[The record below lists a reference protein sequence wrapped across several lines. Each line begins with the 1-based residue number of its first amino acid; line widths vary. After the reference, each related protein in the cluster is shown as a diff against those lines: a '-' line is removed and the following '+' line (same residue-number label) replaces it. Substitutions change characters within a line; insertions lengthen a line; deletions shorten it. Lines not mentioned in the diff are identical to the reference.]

1 MRHITGLEDS
11 IKNNAASIQDRKALL
26 RKERLL
32 ISHQLSLLQ
41 TPDNYRYLNDMMLAL
56 KSADKIIEILGIRY
70 GN

>member
-1 MRHITGLEDS
+1 MRHITELEDS
-11 IKNNAASIQDRKALL
+11 IKDNAASIQDRKALL

-56 KSADKIIEILGIRY
+56 KSAEKIIEILGIRY